1 MYVHDVETDK
11 LNSYILF
18 YDDETLKRENKI
30 RVYYADKSQKDIEY
44 SEDNIK
50 KLNNIMEN
58 QIKRLPDDY
67 AFELDKTDDI
77 VTFGSY
83 PITLLL
89 VLNILAFRLEAS
101 FLQLLCMT
109 VNAYFLSTVVGQK
122 IMLDYN
128 LNDLN
133 KNQMFLED
141 KRLFE
146 KLDKTNPAHLKHVSG
161 KAKKKILDSNRKPIL
176 NINTINDINYADL
189 LDIREN
195 LNKYFD
201 KPNGFSHTYRF

>member
-146 KLDKTNPAHLKHVSG
+146 KLDKTNPAQLKHVSG